1 MCPIKPLALP
11 ARGSRIL
18 SAGARS
24 LDFTIRKRYSM
35 NMELIERLE
44 TRFDEL
50 ILRVR
55 QLEEDNL
62 ALMAQVEAEAGKRQ
76 EVQDR
81 IEALLVKVQASLG
94 GQ

>member
-1 MCPIKPLALP
+1 
-11 ARGSRIL
+11 
-18 SAGARS
+18 
-24 LDFTIRKRYSM
+24 M

-62 ALMAQVEAEAGKRQ
+62 ALMAQVEAEAGKRR
-76 EVQDR
+76 EVQAR

>member
-1 MCPIKPLALP
+1 
-11 ARGSRIL
+11 
-18 SAGARS
+18 
-24 LDFTIRKRYSM
+24 M

-50 ILRVR
+50 MLRVR

-62 ALMAQVEAEAGKRQ
+62 ALMAQVEVEAGKRR

>member
-1 MCPIKPLALP
+1 
-11 ARGSRIL
+11 
-18 SAGARS
+18 
-24 LDFTIRKRYSM
+24 M

-44 TRFDEL
+44 ARFDEL
-50 ILRVR
+50 MLRVR
-55 QLEEDNL
+55 QLEEDKL
-62 ALMAQVEAEAGKRQ
+62 ALAAKVEAEAGKRR

>member
-1 MCPIKPLALP
+1 
-11 ARGSRIL
+11 
-18 SAGARS
+18 
-24 LDFTIRKRYSM
+24 M

-50 ILRVR
+50 IMRVR

>member
-1 MCPIKPLALP
+1 
-11 ARGSRIL
+11 
-18 SAGARS
+18 
-24 LDFTIRKRYSM
+24 M

-62 ALMAQVEAEAGKRQ
+62 ALRAQVEAEAGKRQ

>member
-1 MCPIKPLALP
+1 
-11 ARGSRIL
+11 
-18 SAGARS
+18 
-24 LDFTIRKRYSM
+24 M

-50 ILRVR
+50 MLRVR

-62 ALMAQVEAEAGKRQ
+62 ALMAQVEEEAGKRR

>member
-1 MCPIKPLALP
+1 
-11 ARGSRIL
+11 
-18 SAGARS
+18 
-24 LDFTIRKRYSM
+24 M

-44 TRFDEL
+44 ARFDEL
-50 ILRVR
+50 MLRVR

-62 ALMAQVEAEAGKRQ
+62 ALAAQVEAEAGKRR

>member
-1 MCPIKPLALP
+1 
-11 ARGSRIL
+11 
-18 SAGARS
+18 
-24 LDFTIRKRYSM
+24 M

-50 ILRVR
+50 IMRVR

-62 ALMAQVEAEAGKRQ
+62 ALMAQVESEAGKRR